1 MNCVNPLQTRH
12 YIQQIAYVILNFSKC
27 NYSFTVTALT
37 SLKRPQLV
45 EARLTFAT
53 TSTVPAEAVKKM
65 MSFAN

>member
-1 MNCVNPLQTRH
+1 MNPLQTRY
-12 YIQQIAYVILNFSKC
+12 YIHQIAYVILNLSKR
-27 NYSFTVTALT
+27 NYSFTVMALT
-37 SLKRPQLV
+37 SLKRPQPV

>member
-1 MNCVNPLQTRH
+1 MNCVNPLQTRY
-12 YIQQIAYVILNFSKC
+12 YIHQIAYVILNFSKC

-37 SLKRPQLV
+37 SLKRPQHV

-53 TSTVPAEAVKKM
+53 TSTVPVEAVKKT

>member
-1 MNCVNPLQTRH
+1 MVRTSPYVLIH
-12 YIQQIAYVILNFSKC
+12 SGGPAYVILNLSKC
-27 NYSFTVTALT
+27 NYSFTVMALT
-37 SLKRPQLV
+37 SLKRPQPV